1 MVRPPSGQ
9 LSLAHHVLFLDSISA
24 LWFHLQGRWSFR
36 QPCQMT
42 YWDLR
47 DTELTPLPAFCGL
60 LLPPASFSTSG
71 NLEFSHPS
79 WSATVERE
87 DQYAEK
93 IRISIHAPREGCD
106 VGIAVCGVIGFK
118 FQSTHPSR
126 GATCPLGP
134 LHRALDIS
142 IHAPL
147 TGCDRARQRTA
158 RRSGDF
164 NPRTP

>member
-79 WSATVERE
+79 WSATVERV

-106 VGIAVCGVIGFK
+106 GRKGDFHPVGG
-118 FQSTHPSR
+118 H
-126 GATCPLGP
+126 
-134 LHRALDIS
+134 
-142 IHAPL
+142 
-147 TGCDRARQRTA
+147 
-158 RRSGDF
+158 F

>member
-79 WSATVERE
+79 QGSVTPSMLHFHT
-87 DQYAEK
+87 Q
-93 IRISIHAPREGCD
+93 
-106 VGIAVCGVIGFK
+106 
-118 FQSTHPSR
+118 QSTGHI
-126 GATCPLGP
+126 LG
-134 LHRALDIS
+134 S
-142 IHAPL
+142 
-147 TGCDRARQRTA
+147 
-158 RRSGDF
+158 
-164 NPRTP
+164 